1 MTSKKIL
8 REAIRQ
14 RKRQYSPQQLS
25 DMSLTVVERMK
36 ANSQFSHAR
45 TLFIYSSLSDEV
57 DTTTL
62 LDSLALCG
70 KTVVL
75 PKVVDAENM
84 ELRLYTGRE
93 DLAAGSYGIM
103 EPTGKLF
110 TALHDIDVAV
120 VPGMAFDRNGHRLGR
135 GKGYYDRML
144 AQMPQAYKIGICFD
158 FQLMENIP
166 HDAHDVSMDEVI
178 Y

>member
-1 MTSKKIL
+1 
-8 REAIRQ
+8 
-14 RKRQYSPQQLS
+14 
-25 DMSLTVVERMK
+25 MSLTVVERLK

-84 ELRLYTGRE
+84 ELRLYIGRQ
-93 DLAAGSYGIM
+93 DFAVGSYGIM

-166 HDAHDVSMDEVI
+166 HDTHDISMDEVI

>member
-1 MTSKKIL
+1 
-8 REAIRQ
+8 
-14 RKRQYSPQQLS
+14 
-25 DMSLTVVERMK
+25 MSLTVVERLK
-36 ANSQFSHAR
+36 ANSRFSHAR

-75 PKVVDAENM
+75 PKVVDTENM
-84 ELRLYTGRE
+84 ELRLYTGRQ
-93 DLAAGSYGIM
+93 DLEVGSYGIM

-144 AQMPQAYKIGICFD
+144 VQMPQAYKIGICFD
-158 FQLMENIP
+158 FQLVDEVP
-166 HDAHDVSMDEVI
+166 SDCHDIIMDEVI
-178 Y
+178 C

>member
-1 MTSKKIL
+1 
-8 REAIRQ
+8 
-14 RKRQYSPQQLS
+14 
-25 DMSLTVVERMK
+25 MSLTVIERLK
-36 ANSQFSHAR
+36 ANSRFSHAR

-62 LDSLALCG
+62 LDSLAKCG

-120 VPGMAFDRNGHRLGR
+120 IPGMAFDRNGHRLGR
-135 GKGYYDRML
+135 GKGYYDRTL
-144 AQMPQAYKIGICFD
+144 AQMPQTYKIGICFD
-158 FQLMENIP
+158 FQLVDEVP
-166 HDAHDVSMDEVI
+166 SDCHDIIMDEVI

>member
-1 MTSKKIL
+1 
-8 REAIRQ
+8 
-14 RKRQYSPQQLS
+14 
-25 DMSLTVVERMK
+25 MSLTVVERLK

-103 EPTGKLF
+103 EPTGKQF

-135 GKGYYDRML
+135 GKGYYDRIL

>member
-1 MTSKKIL
+1 
-8 REAIRQ
+8 
-14 RKRQYSPQQLS
+14 
-25 DMSLTVVERMK
+25 MSLTVVERLK
-36 ANSQFSHAR
+36 ANSRFSHAR

-84 ELRLYTGRE
+84 ELRLYTGKQ
-93 DLAAGSYGIM
+93 DLAMGSYGIM

-110 TALHDIDVAV
+110 TTLHDIDVAV
-120 VPGMAFDRNGHRLGR
+120 IPGMAFDRNGHRLGR

-144 AQMPQAYKIGICFD
+144 VQIPQAYKIGICFN
-158 FQLMENIP
+158 FQLVDEVP
-166 HDAHDVSMDEVI
+166 SDCHDIIMDEVI
-178 Y
+178 C

>member
-1 MTSKKIL
+1 
-8 REAIRQ
+8 
-14 RKRQYSPQQLS
+14 
-25 DMSLTVVERMK
+25 MSLTVVERLK

-84 ELRLYTGRE
+84 ELRLYTDRE
-93 DLAAGSYGIM
+93 DLAVGSYGIM
-103 EPTGKLF
+103 EPTGKQF

-166 HDAHDVSMDEVI
+166 HDTHDISMDEVI

>member
-8 REAIRQ
+8 RETIRQ

-25 DMSLTVVERMK
+25 DMSLTVVECLK

-93 DLAAGSYGIM
+93 DLAVGSYGIM

-120 VPGMAFDRNGHRLGR
+120 VPGMAFDRNSHRLGR

-158 FQLMENIP
+158 FQLLENIP
-166 HDAHDVSMDEVI
+166 HDTHDISMDEVI

>member
-8 REAIRQ
+8 RETIRQ
-14 RKRQYSPQQLS
+14 RKRQYSTQELS
-25 DMSLTVVERMK
+25 DMSLAVVERLK

-93 DLAAGSYGIM
+93 DLAVGSYSIM

-135 GKGYYDRML
+135 GKGYYDRIL

>member
-1 MTSKKIL
+1 
-8 REAIRQ
+8 
-14 RKRQYSPQQLS
+14 
-25 DMSLTVVERMK
+25 MSLTIVERLK
-36 ANSQFSHAR
+36 ANSRFSHAR
-45 TLFIYSSLSDEV
+45 TLFIYCSLSDEV

-62 LDSLALCG
+62 LDSLAQCG

-84 ELRLYTGRE
+84 ELRLYTGRQ
-93 DLAAGSYGIM
+93 DLAVGSYGIM

-110 TALHDIDVAV
+110 TTLHDIDVAV

-144 AQMPQAYKIGICFD
+144 VQMPQAYKIGICFD
-158 FQLMENIP
+158 FQLVDEVPNDC
-166 HDAHDVSMDEVI
+166 HDIIMDEVI
-178 Y
+178 C